1 MKKLILLALFLF
13 PSVTWCADK
22 IQGNACYTYGD
33 SESLIQAEQMAKTF
47 AIRNA
52 IESYS
57 IFIESTT
64 KITDLQLSSDLV
76 KLVSTGQVKGPKV
89 LRRLESG
96 RKLCYTVEALID
108 PQETKKAINDF
119 LKNKSVDVRVQD
131 NGWLRIVDYFVEEK
145 RMGDLDKDFEKI
157 PGLKDVITKKLD
169 VKIQFLKQ
177 CKAKLL
183 SDKIK
188 EASSKAEIDKYT
200 GILIYIWGYAELS
213 KSGKKKEMEEFRV
226 KVLESMPDLDKIM
239 EEYYFFPKFKCDYR
253 TKVFVTFYNSLG
265 VEVKTAEQV
274 PIAYWKDEER
284 KIEILPGETTY
295 VTFIIPDGATSW
307 DIWLPK

>member
-33 SESLIQAEQMAKTF
+33 SESLIQGEQMAKTL

-76 KLVSTGQVKGPKV
+76 KLVSTGQVKGLKV

-108 PQETKKAINDF
+108 PQETMKAINDF

-131 NGWLRIVDYFVEEK
+131 NEWLRIMDYFVEEK
-145 RMGDLDKDFEKI
+145 RMGELDKDFEKI
-157 PGLKDVITKKLD
+157 PELRDVITRKLY
-169 VKIQFLKQ
+169 VKILFLKQ

-183 SDKIK
+183 SDKMK
-188 EASSKAEIDKYT
+188 EASSRAEMDKYI
-200 GILIYIWGYAELS
+200 GIGIYITGYALLKTEKEREEYRAKALELS
-213 KSGKKKEMEEFRV
+213 
-226 KVLESMPDLDKIM
+226 PDLDKII
-239 EEYYFFPKFKCDYR
+239 EEYYLFPKFKCDYR
-253 TKVFVTFYNSLG
+253 IKVFATFYNSKG
-265 VEVKTAEQV
+265 TEVKTDEQI
-274 PIAYWKDEER
+274 PIAYWKDDRER
-284 KIEILPGETTY
+284 KIEMLPGETTY